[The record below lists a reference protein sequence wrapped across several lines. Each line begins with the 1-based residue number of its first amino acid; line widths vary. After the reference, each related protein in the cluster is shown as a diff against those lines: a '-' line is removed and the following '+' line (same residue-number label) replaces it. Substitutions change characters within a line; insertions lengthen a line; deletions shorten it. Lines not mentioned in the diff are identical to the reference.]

1 MIGGGEAAAR
11 AVAGAVKSAV
21 GQVRLDA
28 GVNITGLLV
37 DIDMADDVDFRQHFM
52 CWHLT
57 RVLGPSLTEMVPPA
71 VVRGVTGRETVQM
84 HWETPDWSQLD
95 VDSSAMG
102 QVCSGVRLPWSIT
115 VSCIV
120 SAGLP
125 LSMGPAAAT
134 GNEQSRA
141 EYGCLRIDDRH
152 RSDRVLFG
160 GTGSI
165 GEVLASSETVG
176 RAT

>member
-1 MIGGGEAAAR
+1 MIGGGEAEAR

-71 VVRGVTGRETVQM
+71 VVRGVAGRETVQL
-84 HWETPDWSQLD
+84 HRETPDWPQLD
-95 VDSSAMG
+95 VDWAAMDNG
-102 QVCSGVRLPWSIT
+102 T
-115 VSCIV
+115 V
-120 SAGLP
+120 SAGQWP
-125 LSMGPAAAT
+125 IGSVTAT
-134 GNEQSRA
+134 GNEQARA
-141 EYGCLRIDDRH
+141 GCGCLRIDDRH
-152 RSDRVLFG
+152 RSDRVLLG
-160 GTGSI
+160 GTGSN
-165 GEVLASSETVG
+165 GEVASSGTVG